1 MPSPQ
6 QRVLL
11 VQAVL
16 PVQQLRVLPQ
26 PSEWPQPPSKSEQ
39 VFGTHGVHALAL
51 HVSSPGQGAQ
61 VFVMPQPRSIGVQPV
76 TMPASASSAHVF
88 GVQHA
93 PETHVSPVGQGEHA
107 CEMPQPRSTG
117 VQLAAALSGA
127 PASRS

>member
-1 MPSPQ
+1 
-6 QRVLL
+6 
-11 VQAVL
+11 
-16 PVQQLRVLPQ
+16 
-26 PSEWPQPPSKSEQ
+26 
-39 VFGTHGVHALAL
+39 
-51 HVSSPGQGAQ
+51 
-61 VFVMPQPRSIGVQPV
+61 
-76 TMPASASSAHVF
+76 MPASASSAHVF